1 MAQLREQELRFLSHS
16 HAQIGLESLNVVG
29 EVLLESAQPSG
40 LRLHICH
47 LRLEESDGHEAS

>member
-1 MAQLREQELRFLSHS
+1 
-16 HAQIGLESLNVVG
+16 VVG

-47 LRLEESDGHEAS
+47 LSLEESDGHEAS